1 MKRTIRLFALSAA
14 IFALLSCNEAS
25 RKKALLPNV
34 SGKAGE
40 VIVVINKGDW
50 EGAVGTTLRD
60 TLAQDCPFL
69 PQKEPLYTLVDV
81 IPSGFT
87 NIFQLHRNIVIVR
100 IGNDVTEPGVNI
112 RYDIWA
118 RPQCVIS
125 INAIDSESAVQL
137 IKDNSRRIIAS
148 LEQAERDRVIAN
160 SKRYEELGLA
170 PVVTQMIG
178 GSPHFPS
185 GYKLKK
191 KTDNFIWIDYSV
203 QYVTQGILIYK
214 YPVVEGENMMSLDN
228 ILAENNAMLKANVP
242 GMFENTYMMPS
253 NFARPSIEYLKYKG
267 RDFAQIRGFWEVYND
282 FMGGPFVAHAFYSQ
296 DGKEMIVMEGFVYAP
311 KYDKRH
317 YVRQVESILYSFEWA
332 KTTDKEEDA
341 KK

>member
-1 MKRTIRLFALSAA
+1 MACPPKELKLN
-14 IFALLSCNEAS
+14 LEKKVLKQKKEAS
-25 RKKALLPNV
+25 RKKALLPNI

-81 IPSGFT
+81 IPSGFS
-87 NIFQLHRNIVIVR
+87 NLFQIHRNIIIVR

-112 RYDIWA
+112 RYDVWA

-137 IKDNSRRIIAS
+137 IKENSRRIIVS

-160 SKRYEELGLA
+160 SKKYEELGLA
-170 PVVTQMIG
+170 PVVKEMVG

-185 GYKLKK
+185 GYRLKK
-191 KTDNFIWIDYSV
+191 KTDDFIWIEYSV

-214 YPVVEGENMMSLDN
+214 YPVVEGKDMMNLDN
-228 ILAENNAMLKANVP
+228 IIEENNAMLKANVP
-242 GMFENTYMMPS
+242 GMFENTYMMTS
-253 NFARPSIEYLKYKG
+253 NFVKPSIEYLKYKG
-267 RDFAQIRGFWEVYND
+267 RDFAQLRGFWEVYND
-282 FMGGPFVAHAFYSQ
+282 FMGGPFVAQAFYSQ
-296 DGKEMIVMEGFVYAP
+296 DGKDMIVMEGFVYAP

-317 YVRQVESILYSFEWA
+317 YLRQVESILYSFEWA
-332 KTTDKEEDA
+332 KSTDKEEDA

>member
-1 MKRTIRLFALSAA
+1 MKRTIRIFALVAALFAL
-14 IFALLSCNEAS
+14 ISCNEAA
-25 RKKALLPNV
+25 RKKALLPNI

-60 TLAQDCPFL
+60 TLAQDCPVL

-87 NIFQLHRNIVIVR
+87 NIFQLHRNIIIVR
-100 IGNDVTEPGVNI
+100 IGNDVTEPGVNV
-112 RYDIWA
+112 RYDVWA
-118 RPQCVIS
+118 RPQCVIT
-125 INAIDSESAVQL
+125 INAIDSDSAVQL
-137 IKDNSRRIIAS
+137 IKENSRRIIVS

-160 SKRYEELGLA
+160 SKRYEELSLA

-185 GYKLKK
+185 GYRLKK
-191 KTDNFIWIDYSV
+191 KTDDFIWIEYSV

-214 YPVVEGENMMSLDN
+214 YPVVDGENMMSLDN
-228 ILAENNAMLKANVP
+228 ILEENNAMLKANVP
-242 GMFENTYMMPS
+242 GMFENTYMMTS
-253 NFARPSIEYLKYKG
+253 SFARPSIEYLKYKG

-296 DGKEMIVMEGFVYAP
+296 DGKDMIVMEGFVYAP

-332 KTTDKEEDA
+332 KTTDNKEDV

>member
-1 MKRTIRLFALSAA
+1 MKRTIRLLALATALFA
-14 IFALLSCNEAS
+14 ILSCNEAAK
-25 RKKALLPNV
+25 KKALLPNI

-50 EGAVGTTLRD
+50 EGIVGTTLRD

-69 PQKEPLYTLVDV
+69 PQKEPLYTLADV
-81 IPSGFT
+81 PPTAFT
-87 NIFQLHRNIVIVR
+87 SMFQIHRNIIIVR
-100 IGNDVTEPGVNI
+100 IGNDVTEPGVTL
-112 RYDIWA
+112 RQDVWA
-118 RPQCVIS
+118 RPQCVIT

-137 IKDNSRRIIAS
+137 IKDNSRRIIAA

-160 SKRYEELGLA
+160 SKKYEELGLA
-170 PVVTQMIG
+170 PVVEKMIG

-191 KTDNFIWIDYSV
+191 KTDDFIWIEYSV

-214 YPVVEGENMMSLDN
+214 YPVVKGEEMMDLDN
-228 ILAENNAMLKANVP
+228 LIAENNEVLKENVP
-242 GMFENTYMMPS
+242 GMFENTYMTTS
-253 NFARPSIEYLKYKG
+253 EFARPSIEYLKYKG
-267 RDFAQIRGFWEVYND
+267 RDFTELRGYWEVYND

-296 DGKEMIVMEGFVYAP
+296 DGQNMIVMEGFVYAP
-311 KYDKRH
+311 KYDKRQ
-317 YVRQVESILYSFEWA
+317 YLRQVESILYSFEWE
-332 KTTDKEEDA
+332 KSGKSTEDA

>member
-1 MKRTIRLFALSAA
+1 
-14 IFALLSCNEAS
+14 
-25 RKKALLPNV
+25 
-34 SGKAGE
+34 
-40 VIVVINKGDW
+40 
-50 EGAVGTTLRD
+50 
-60 TLAQDCPFL
+60 
-69 PQKEPLYTLVDV
+69 
-81 IPSGFT
+81 
-87 NIFQLHRNIVIVR
+87 
-100 IGNDVTEPGVNI
+100 
-112 RYDIWA
+112 
-118 RPQCVIS
+118 
-125 INAIDSESAVQL
+125 
-137 IKDNSRRIIAS
+137 
-148 LEQAERDRVIAN
+148 VIAN
-160 SKRYEELGLA
+160 SKRYEELGLT

-214 YPVVEGENMMSLDN
+214 YPVVESENMMSLDN

>member
-1 MKRTIRLFALSAA
+1 MKRIISLLALAA
-14 IFALLSCNEAS
+14 ALLALVSCNEAS
-25 RKKALLPNV
+25 RKKALQPNI

-81 IPSGFT
+81 IPSGFS
-87 NIFQLHRNIVIVR
+87 NLFQIHRNIIIVR

-112 RYDIWA
+112 RYDVWA

-137 IKDNSRRIIAS
+137 IKENSRRIIVS

-160 SKRYEELGLA
+160 SKKYEELGLA
-170 PVVTQMIG
+170 PVVKEMVG

-185 GYKLKK
+185 GYRLKK
-191 KTDNFIWIDYSV
+191 KTDDFIWIEYSV

-214 YPVVEGENMMSLDN
+214 YPVVEGKDMMNLDN
-228 ILAENNAMLKANVP
+228 IIEENNAMLKANVP
-242 GMFENTYMMPS
+242 GMFENTYMMTS
-253 NFARPSIEYLKYKG
+253 NFVKPSIEYLKYKG
-267 RDFAQIRGFWEVYND
+267 RDFAQLRGFWEVYND
-282 FMGGPFVAHAFYSQ
+282 FMGGPFVAQAFYSQ
-296 DGKEMIVMEGFVYAP
+296 DGKDMIVMEGFVYAP

-317 YVRQVESILYSFEWA
+317 YLRQVESILYSFEWA
-332 KTTDKEEDA
+332 KSTDKEEDA

>member
-1 MKRTIRLFALSAA
+1 MKRTIRLFALVAA
-14 IFALLSCNEAS
+14 IFALISCNEAS

-81 IPSGFT
+81 IPSGFA
-87 NIFQLHRNIVIVR
+87 NIFQLHRNIIIVR
-100 IGNDVTEPGVNI
+100 IGNDVTEPGVKV
-112 RYDIWA
+112 RYDVWA
-118 RPQCVIS
+118 RPQCVIT
-125 INAIDSESAVQL
+125 INAIDSDSAVQL
-137 IKDNSRRIIAS
+137 IKDNSRKIIVS

-170 PVVTQMIG
+170 PVVTEMIG

-214 YPVVEGENMMSLDN
+214 YPVVPGEDMMSLDS
-228 ILAENNAMLKANVP
+228 ILEENNAMLKANVP
-242 GMFENTYMMPS
+242 GMFENTYMMTS
-253 NFARPSIEYLKYKG
+253 TFARPSIEYLKYKG

-296 DGKEMIVMEGFVYAP
+296 DGKDMIVMEGFVYAP

-332 KTTDKEEDA
+332 KTSDKEEDA

>member
-1 MKRTIRLFALSAA
+1 MKRTLRLFALAAA

-148 LEQAERDRVIAN
+148 LEHAERDRVIAN